1 MASPVYSFLHFPLS
15 LLSPSPRKSVSFTHS
30 TGRSTCWN
38 QALLLLLSTQNPNNM
53 QTNQLPAAL
62 LISFLLAV
70 TACNQP
76 AGTGAAMPPS
86 PDSLIR
92 QWNNAWNQHDSATLA
107 QLFHEES
114 VVIFNNRLKFPGR
127 DSIMN
132 GWIGP
137 NLSSVANLKTV
148 KISSGATDGMAWYT
162 GDYTLDML
170 QNDSLVAQDVG
181 LFTTIWKK
189 DQSQQWKIEVMQFG
203 VVAKEGGGR

>member
-1 MASPVYSFLHFPLS
+1 MQP
-15 LLSPSPRKSVSFTHS
+15 
-30 TGRSTCWN
+30 N
-38 QALLLLLSTQNPNNM
+38 Q
-53 QTNQLPAAL
+53 QLAAL

-70 TACNQP
+70 AACNQP

-107 QLFHEES
+107 QFFHEES
-114 VVIFNNRLKFPGR
+114 VVIFSNKLKFPGR

-162 GDYTLDML
+162 GDYTLDIL

-189 DQSQQWKIEVMQFG
+189 DQAQQWKIEVMQFG
-203 VVAKEGGGR
+203 VVAKEAGDR